1 MNLIMT
7 DTFAIELTDI
17 DKRFGAVHANNKVCL
32 QVKRGNIH
40 GIVGENG
47 AGKSTLMSILYGFY
61 QADAGQID
69 VLGETYTFTDSHQA
83 IAAGIGMVHQHFMLV
98 ENFTVLEN
106 VILGCEGGALLAD
119 GLAAA
124 RKELTRLGDE
134 YGLKVD
140 LDTTIDQLSVGLQQ
154 RVEIL
159 KALYKGAKILILDE
173 PTGVLTPQETE
184 ELFRI
189 FNALKQQ
196 GVTIMLITHKL
207 REIMSI
213 TDQVSVMR
221 AGQMVAHRDTQD
233 ASREELA
240 ELMVGR
246 KVLLQV
252 DKKPANIRAPLMKVK
267 RLTVADSQGINR
279 LKDVSFELRAGEVL
293 GVAGVSGNG
302 QTELLEALSG
312 ITPMTSGSIEVLGF
326 EMDAK
331 NPLTP
336 DRLRELGLAHV
347 PEDRHRMGLI
357 VDFSASESA
366 LLGYHTD
373 PKVNSGIWLS
383 NSKVEANC
391 QALMTAF
398 DVRPADP
405 QLKSANFSGGNQQKL
420 ILAREMERNPD
431 VLLIGQPTR
440 GVDIGAIEF
449 IHQRI
454 IDMCDAGKAVLL
466 VSVELD
472 EIMSVSDRIIVLC
485 DGEISGRIN
494 TADADERTLG
504 MMMANALDPI
514 DPLQTMDDQQAFSKQ
529 ESNQVSS
536 QVASQE
542 NKL

>member
-1 MNLIMT
+1 MKNL
-7 DTFAIELTDI
+7 AIELTGI
-17 DKRFGAVHANNKVCL
+17 DKHFGAVRANHKVCL
-32 QVKRGNIH
+32 QVKQGNIH
-40 GIVGENG
+40 GIIGENG

-61 QADAGQID
+61 QADAGKID
-69 VLGETYTFTDSHQA
+69 VLGNTYSFTDSHQA

-106 VILGCEGGALLAD
+106 VILGSEGGLLLAN

-140 LDTTIDQLSVGLQQ
+140 LDATIDTLSVGLQQ

-173 PTGVLTPQETE
+173 PTGVLTPQEAE

-189 FNALKQQ
+189 FGALKQQ

-207 REIMSI
+207 REIMAI

-221 AGQMVAHRDTQD
+221 AGEMVAHRDTKD
-233 ASREELA
+233 TNREELA

-252 DKKPANIRAPLMKVK
+252 DKGPANVRAPLMTVK
-267 RLTVADSQGINR
+267 HLTMADKQGVER

-302 QTELLEALSG
+302 QSELLEALAG
-312 ITPMTSGSIEVLGF
+312 IHPISSGSIEMLGV
-326 EMDAK
+326 EMNAK
-331 NPLTP
+331 SALGP
-336 DRLRELGLAHV
+336 DILRDMGVAHV

-357 VDFSASESA
+357 TDFSASESA

-373 PKVNSGIWLS
+373 PKINSGLWLS
-383 NSKVEANC
+383 KDKVDANC
-391 QALMTAF
+391 QQLMQAF

-405 QLKSANFSGGNQQKL
+405 HLKSANFSGGNQQKL
-420 ILAREMERNPD
+420 ILAREMERNPEI
-431 VLLIGQPTR
+431 LLIGQPTR

-454 IDMCDAGKAVLL
+454 IAMRDAGKAVLL

-472 EIMSVSDRIIVLC
+472 EIMSISDRIIVLC
-485 DGEISGRIN
+485 DGEVTGRIS
-494 TADADERTLG
+494 AESADERTLG
-504 MMMANALDPI
+504 MMMANALDSQDSL
-514 DPLQTMDDQQAFSKQ
+514 DPFHSMDKESSTQAT
-529 ESNQVSS
+529 S
-536 QVASQE
+536 QDLSA
-542 NKL
+542 

>member
-1 MNLIMT
+1 MT

-40 GIVGENG
+40 GIIGENG

-61 QADAGQID
+61 QADGGQIN
-69 VLGETYTFTDSHQA
+69 VLGETYTFTDSHHA

-106 VILGCEGGALLAD
+106 VILGSEGGALLAG

-124 RKELTRLGDE
+124 RKELTRLGEE

-140 LDTTIDQLSVGLQQ
+140 LDATIDTLSVGLQQ

-173 PTGVLTPQETE
+173 PTGVLTPQETD

-189 FNALKQQ
+189 FAALKEQ

-221 AGQMVAHRDTQD
+221 AGQMVAHRDTN
-233 ASREELA
+233 ATNREELA

-252 DKKPANIRAPLMKVK
+252 NKGPANVKAPLMNIK
-267 RLTVADSQGINR
+267 RLTIADNQGVER

-302 QTELLEALSG
+302 QTELLEALAG
-312 ITPMTSGSIEVLGF
+312 IVPLTSGSIEVLGM

-331 NPLTP
+331 NPIAP
-336 DRLRELGLAHV
+336 DVLRKLGLAHV

-357 VDFSASESA
+357 TDFHASESA

-373 PKVNSGIWLS
+373 KDINSGIWLS
-383 NSKVEANC
+383 KAKVDANC
-391 QALMTAF
+391 EQLMQAF

-405 QLKSANFSGGNQQKL
+405 HLKSANFSGGNQQKL
-420 ILAREMERNPD
+420 ILAREMERSPE

-449 IHQRI
+449 IHERI
-454 IDMCDAGKAVLL
+454 IAMRDAGKAVLL

-485 DGEISGRIN
+485 DGEITGRIN
-494 TADADERTLG
+494 AADADERTLG
-504 MMMANALDPI
+504 MMMANALEPI
-514 DPLQTMDDQQAFSKQ
+514 DPLQTMNDEQQAHNQKSTEQ
-529 ESNQVSS
+529 EAQP
-536 QVASQE
+536 
-542 NKL
+542 

>member
-1 MNLIMT
+1 MT
-7 DTFAIELTDI
+7 DTLAIELKDI

-32 QVKRGNIH
+32 QVKQGNIH

-69 VLGETYTFTDSHQA
+69 VLEKTFTFTDSHQA

-106 VILGCEGGALLAD
+106 VILGSEGGALLAD
-119 GLAAA
+119 GLEAA

-134 YGLKVD
+134 YGLKVK
-140 LDTTIDQLSVGLQQ
+140 LDATIDTLSVGLQQ

-189 FNALKQQ
+189 FGALKKQ
-196 GVTIMLITHKL
+196 GVTIVLITHKL
-207 REIMSI
+207 REIMAI

-221 AGQMVAHRDTQD
+221 AGQMVAHRDTKET
-233 ASREELA
+233 SREELA

-252 DKKPANIRAPLMKVK
+252 HKNPANVRAPLIKVK
-267 RLTVADSQGINR
+267 HLTIADKHGVER

-312 ITPMTSGSIEVLGF
+312 IVPMTSGTIEVLGC

-331 NPLTP
+331 HPLAP
-336 DRLRELGLAHV
+336 DRLRQLGLAHV
-347 PEDRHRMGLI
+347 PEDRQRMGLI
-357 VDFSASESA
+357 SDFRASESA

-373 PKVNSGIWLS
+373 PKINSGIWLS
-383 NSKVEANC
+383 DSKVEANC
-391 QALMTAF
+391 KALMQAF

-454 IDMCDAGKAVLL
+454 IDMRDAGKAVLL

-485 DGEISGRIN
+485 DGEISGRLD
-494 TADADERTLG
+494 ACDADERTLG
-504 MMMANALDPI
+504 MMMANALDPL
-514 DPLQTMDDQQAFSKQ
+514 DPLKTMDDLQASVKQ
-529 ESNQVSS
+529 N
-536 QVASQE
+536 AHQE
-542 NKL
+542 TQA